1 MNPLSF
7 AQRRLWF
14 LSRLEGPSATYNV
27 PGAIRLRGQLNRA
40 ALAAAIGDVVDRHE
54 ALRTVF
60 PDVAGEPYQQ
70 VLPAAEAIPEL
81 LIVHCGPD
89 ELPKLMLDEANH
101 VFDLAAPV
109 PPIRFTLFAQAPDD
123 HVLLV
128 VVHHIAADG
137 WSTGPLMRD
146 LGTAYA
152 ARRTGYPP
160 GWPPLPVQYVDY
172 TLWQREILGDEDDP
186 DSLISEQLTFWG
198 KALADLPECLAL
210 PTDRPRPAVA
220 SHRGDTVTFS
230 VDADLRSALGELAFA
245 DGGSLFMV
253 LHAALVVLLTRLGA
267 GTDIPIGSA
276 IAGRTDE
283 ALEDL
288 VGFFVN
294 TLVLRVDATGDP
306 TFRELLCRV
315 RETDLAAYA
324 HEDVPFDRV
333 VEHLNPER
341 SLAYNPLFQV
351 LLVLQNT
358 PAVSGSLAGLEIE
371 LSGVGRA
378 TSKVDLSVIISEL
391 PAGGLDVIFEYATDL
406 FDRGTV
412 ETLAARWV
420 QILETAAAHP
430 NLPIWQVDLLS
441 PQEKTA
447 LAKWADTAADV
458 PSTTLTALLTEQA
471 RATPEATAV
480 VFEGERL
487 SYAELDARSN
497 RLARL
502 LIARGVGPER
512 LVALLMPRSLDL
524 IVALVAVLKAGGA
537 YLPVDPGYPPDRIA
551 LLLDDARPV
560 HVLTALED
568 LSGFSEDPIESVG
581 LSPAHPA
588 YVIYTSGSTGR
599 PKGVVVPHEGIVNRL
614 CWMQSRYQLAAGDR
628 VLQKTP
634 SGFDVSV
641 WEFFW
646 PLITGATLVV
656 ARPDGHKDPVYL
668 AELIQTER
676 ITTLHFVP
684 SMLSVFLAEPTAGLC
699 SGLRRVICSGEA
711 LPTETAA
718 RFFEVLPDVEL
729 HNLYGPTEA
738 SVDVTSWACSPADTT
753 VPIGR
758 PIWNTRTQV
767 LDRRLRPVP
776 PGAPGELYLAGVQLA
791 RGYLARP
798 GLTAERFIADPFG
811 PPGSRMYR
819 TGDLARW
826 TADGVLEYLGR
837 TDDQVKIRGFRI
849 ELGEIEAVLA
859 GAAWVGQV
867 AVVVRDQRV
876 IAYLVPG
883 NGCLDVDEVRRHAA
897 ANLPE
902 YMVPSAF
909 VTLEA
914 LPLTPNGKLDRKA
927 LPAPEFQA
935 TGRAPRNAREET
947 LCGLFAEILTLDR
960 VGIDDNFFVLGGH
973 SLLATKLVGRIRET
987 LGARLPVRMIFQA
1000 PTVAG
1005 IAELIS
1011 GNAGVPTTIDPILAI
1026 RTQGD
1031 QAPLFCVHPV
1041 SGVSWC
1047 YTLLQRHIPADR
1059 PMYGLQVDL
1068 DAPPTDLAELTASY
1082 LRRIRE
1088 IQPTGPYHLL
1098 GWSLGGNIAHALACE
1113 FGNEVALLALL
1124 DSYPPNGVTSDP
1136 DAVERAM
1143 LTTMAK
1149 DLGLDLEE
1157 SAESLDAFRTTVA
1170 QGFGLSEEALTALAT
1185 ASDELIDIL
1194 VPARPGTFNGD
1205 LLFFTAERSRPARP
1219 GGSELWM
1226 PYVSGNIEDHGV
1238 DCGHFDLLK
1247 SGPVERIGNVLTAHL
1262 EVR

>member
-27 PGAIRLRGQLNRA
+27 PGAIRLRGPLNHA
-40 ALAAAIGDVVDRHE
+40 ALATAIGDVIERHE

-70 VLPAAEAIPEL
+70 VLPAAEAQPEL
-81 LIVHCGPD
+81 HTVHCGTG
-89 ELPKLMLDEANH
+89 ELPKVMLDEANH
-101 VFDLAAPV
+101 VFDLAAAV
-109 PPIRFTLFAQAPDD
+109 PPIRFTLFVLAPEE

-137 WSTGPLMRD
+137 WSTAPLMRD

-152 ARRTGYPP
+152 ARATGYPP
-160 GWPPLPVQYVDY
+160 GWEPLPVQYVDY

-198 KALADLPECLAL
+198 KQLGDLPECLAL

-220 SHRGDTVTFS
+220 SHRGDTVSFTI
-230 VDADLRSALGELAFA
+230 DANLYRALGEIALTNGA
-245 DGGSLFMV
+245 SLFMV
-253 LHAALVVLLTRLGA
+253 LHTALVVLLSRLGA

-294 TLVLRVDATGDP
+294 TLVLRVDASGEP
-306 TFRELLCRV
+306 TFRELLARV

-351 LLVLQNT
+351 LLVLH
-358 PAVSGSLAGLEIE
+358 P
-371 LSGVGRA
+371 
-378 TSKVDLSVIISEL
+378 
-391 PAGGLDVIFEYATDL
+391 DVTFEYATDL
-406 FDRGTV
+406 FERRTV
-412 ETLAARWV
+412 ETLAGRWV
-420 QILETAAAHP
+420 RILQIVAANP
-430 NLPIWQVDLLS
+430 DVPVGDMDLLS
-441 PQEKTA
+441 LREKA
-447 LAKWADTAADV
+447 SLANWINTVATV
-458 PSTTLTALLTEQA
+458 PSTTLTTLLTEQA
-471 RATPEATAV
+471 QATPDATAV
-480 VFEGERL
+480 IFEGQQI

-512 LVALLMPRSLDL
+512 LVALLLPRSVEL

-560 HVLTALED
+560 HVITNVDPDELAGIPD
-568 LSGFSEDPIESVG
+568 GPIEGVG
-581 LSPAHPA
+581 LLPAHPA

-614 CWMQSRYQLAAGDR
+614 CWMQDRYQLTAGDR

-668 AELIQTER
+668 ADVIQSEQ

-711 LPTETAA
+711 LPAETVA
-718 RFFEVLPDVEL
+718 RFFEVLPGVEL

-738 SVDVTSWACSPADTT
+738 SVDVTSWACSAADLT

-758 PIWNTRTQV
+758 PIWNARTQV
-767 LDRRLRPVP
+767 LDKRLRPVP
-776 PGAPGELYLAGVQLA
+776 PGAPGELYLAGIQLA

-798 GLTAERFIADPFG
+798 GLTAERFVADPYG

-826 TADGVLEYLGR
+826 TRNGVIEYLGR

-849 ELGEIEAVLA
+849 ELGEIEAVLS
-859 GAAWVGQV
+859 GAPWVGQA

-876 IAYLVPG
+876 IAYIVPG
-883 NGCLDVDEVRRHAA
+883 NGCIDVDEVRRHAA

-909 VTLEA
+909 VTLDQ

-947 LCGLFAEILTLDR
+947 LCGLFAEILNLDR
-960 VGIDDNFFVLGGH
+960 VGVDDNFFVLGGH
-973 SLLATKLVGRIRET
+973 SLLATKLVSRIRET
-987 LGARLPVRMIFQA
+987 LGARVPVRMIFQA

-1005 IAELIS
+1005 IAELIA
-1011 GNAGVPTTIDPILAI
+1011 GNADVPTTIDPVLPI
-1026 RTQGD
+1026 RAHGD
-1031 QAPLFCVHPV
+1031 QPPLFCVHPV

-1059 PMYGLQVDL
+1059 PIYGLQVDL
-1068 DAPPTDLAELTASY
+1068 DVHPADLAELTSGY
-1082 LRRIRE
+1082 LNRIRE
-1088 IQPTGPYHLL
+1088 IQPEGPYHLL
-1098 GWSLGGNIAHALACE
+1098 GWSLGGNIAHALACAL
-1113 FGNEVALLALL
+1113 GDEVALLALL
-1124 DSYPPNGVTSDP
+1124 DSYPATGVLSTEP
-1136 DAVERAM
+1136 AVIERAM

-1149 DLGLDLEE
+1149 DLGLDLED
-1157 SAESLDAFRTTVA
+1157 ALDPDSIARVRTTVA
-1170 QGFGLSEEALTALAT
+1170 QGFGLSEEALAALAS
-1185 ASDELIDIL
+1185 ASGELVRVL
-1194 VPARPGTFNGD
+1194 VPARPGTFRGD
-1205 LLFFTAERSRPARP
+1205 LLFVTAERTRPARP

-1226 PYVSGNIEDHGV
+1226 PYVNGNIEDHGV

-1247 SGPVERIGNVLTAHL
+1247 SDPVERIGSLLSAHL